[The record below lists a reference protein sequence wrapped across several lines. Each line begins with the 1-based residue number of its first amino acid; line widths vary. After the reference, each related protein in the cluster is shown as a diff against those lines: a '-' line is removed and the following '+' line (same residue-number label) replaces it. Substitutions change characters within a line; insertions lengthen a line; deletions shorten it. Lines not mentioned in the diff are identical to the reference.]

1 MSQLSFTKL
10 CSAFENVPAKAKP
23 TLIEK
28 PVSPLSQ
35 PARMITSDAARKQ
48 FISVFARTGQN
59 MRRWD
64 VFRDF
69 ITLAASELDLA
80 RIRTPEN
87 IESSR
92 QICDRYETADHD
104 KMKNLFCLMVTALE
118 GEFHDFLGSIF
129 MELELGSDHMG
140 QFFTPYTIQLMMA
153 KMLTGDI
160 AAEVQRQGW
169 IALYEP
175 ACGAA
180 GMVLA
185 YTQCMREAGLNPS
198 EQLYVECIDIDP
210 IAADM
215 AFIQL
220 SLLGIAAKVITG
232 NTLTNKFT
240 RVRYTPIY
248 YINEWE
254 DRLALRQKVEAL
266 AKVMQQAT
274 QTAVL
279 S

>member
-1 MSQLSFTKL
+1 MSQLSFTDL
-10 CSAFENVPAKAKP
+10 CSAFESVSAQ
-23 TLIEK
+23 TK
-28 PVSPLSQ
+28 PVPIKKPLS
-35 PARMITSDAARKQ
+35 PVAPRMIMPDVARKQ
-48 FISVFARTGQN
+48 FISAFAHTAQN

-69 ITLAASELDLA
+69 IALAASELDMA

-92 QICDRYETADHD
+92 RICDCYAAADQD
-104 KMKNLFCLMVTALE
+104 NMKKLFCLMVTALE

-129 MELELGSDHMG
+129 MELELGSDKMG
-140 QFFTPYTIQLMMA
+140 QFFTPYNIQLMMV

-160 AAEVQRQGW
+160 AEVVQKQGW
-169 IALYEP
+169 IELHEP

-185 YTQCMREAGLNPS
+185 YAQCMLEAGLNPS
-198 EQLYVECIDIDP
+198 EHLYVECIDIDP
-210 IAADM
+210 VAADM

-220 SLLGIAAKVITG
+220 SLLGIPARVITG
-232 NTLTNKFT
+232 DALTMKFT
-240 RVRYTPIY
+240 RVRFTPLY
-248 YINEWE
+248 YINGWK
-254 DRLALRQKVEAL
+254 DRLALRQKWDAL
-266 AKVMQQAT
+266 AKVMQQASK
-274 QTAVL
+274 TAVL

>member
-1 MSQLSFTKL
+1 MSQLSFNDL
-10 CSAFENVPAKAKP
+10 CSAFESVSAQ
-23 TLIEK
+23 TK
-28 PVSPLSQ
+28 PVLIKKPISPV
-35 PARMITSDAARKQ
+35 PPRMIMPDLARKQ
-48 FISVFARTGQN
+48 FISVFAHTAQN

-69 ITLAASELDLA
+69 ITLAASELDMA

-87 IESSR
+87 IERSR
-92 QICDRYETADHD
+92 QICDGYTAADHD
-104 KMKNLFCLMVTALE
+104 NMKKLFCLMVTALE

-129 MELELGSDHMG
+129 MELELGSDQMG
-140 QFFTPYTIQLMMA
+140 QFFTPYSIQLMMA

-160 AAEVQRQGW
+160 AAVVQKQGL
-169 IALYEP
+169 IELHEP

-185 YTQCMREAGLNPS
+185 YAQCMLEAGVNPS
-198 EQLYVECIDIDP
+198 EHLYVECIDIDP

-220 SLLGIAAKVITG
+220 SLLGIPAKVITG
-232 NTLTNKFT
+232 NALTTKFT

-254 DRLALRQKVEAL
+254 GRLALRQSVETL
-266 AKVMQQAT
+266 AKIMQQET
-274 QTAVL
+274 KTAVL

>member
-1 MSQLSFTKL
+1 MSQLSFTDL
-10 CSAFENVPAKAKP
+10 CSAFESVSAQ
-23 TLIEK
+23 IK
-28 PVSPLSQ
+28 PVPIKKPLS
-35 PARMITSDAARKQ
+35 PVAPRMIMPDVARKQ
-48 FISVFARTGQN
+48 FISAFAHTAQN

-69 ITLAASELDLA
+69 ITLAASELDMA

-92 QICDRYETADHD
+92 RICDCYTAADQD
-104 KMKNLFCLMVTALE
+104 NMKKLFCLMVTALE
-118 GEFHDFLGSIF
+118 GEFHDFLGWIF
-129 MELELGSDHMG
+129 MELELGSDKMG
-140 QFFTPYTIQLMMA
+140 QFFTPYNIQLMMA

-160 AAEVQRQGW
+160 AAVVQKQGW
-169 IALYEP
+169 IELHEP

-185 YTQCMREAGLNPS
+185 YAQCMLEAGLNPS
-198 EQLYVECIDIDP
+198 EHLYVECIDIDP

-220 SLLGIAAKVITG
+220 SLLGIPARVITG
-232 NTLTNKFT
+232 DALTMKFT
-240 RVRYTPIY
+240 RVRFTPLY
-248 YINEWE
+248 YINGWK
-254 DRLALRQKVEAL
+254 DRLALRQKWDAL
-266 AKVMQQAT
+266 AKVMQQASK
-274 QTAVL
+274 TAVL

>member
-1 MSQLSFTKL
+1 MSQLSFTDL
-10 CSAFENVPAKAKP
+10 CSAFESVSAQ
-23 TLIEK
+23 TK
-28 PVSPLSQ
+28 PVPIKKPLS
-35 PARMITSDAARKQ
+35 PVAPRMIMPDVARKQ
-48 FISVFARTGQN
+48 FISVFAHTAQN

-69 ITLAASELDLA
+69 ITLAASELDMV

-87 IESSR
+87 IERSR
-92 QICDRYETADHD
+92 QICDGYTAADHD
-104 KMKNLFCLMVTALE
+104 NMKKLFCLMVTALE
-118 GEFHDFLGSIF
+118 GEFHDFLGAIF
-129 MELELGSDHMG
+129 MELELGSDQMG
-140 QFFTPYTIQLMMA
+140 QFFTPYSIQLMMA

-160 AAEVQRQGW
+160 AAVVQKQGW
-169 IALYEP
+169 IELHEP

-185 YTQCMREAGLNPS
+185 YAQCMLEAGLNPS
-198 EQLYVECIDIDP
+198 EHLYVECIDIDP
-210 IAADM
+210 VAADM

-232 NTLTNKFT
+232 NALTTKFT

-254 DRLALRQKVEAL
+254 GRLALRQSVEAL
-266 AKVMQQAT
+266 AKIMQQAT
-274 QTAVL
+274 KMAVL

>member
-1 MSQLSFTKL
+1 MSQLSFTDL
-10 CSAFENVPAKAKP
+10 CSAFESVPVKAKP

-28 PVSPLSQ
+28 PAHPV
-35 PARMITSDAARKQ
+35 RMITPDMARKQ
-48 FISVFARTGQN
+48 FISAFAHTAQN

-69 ITLAASELDLA
+69 ITLAASELDMA

-87 IESSR
+87 IERSC
-92 QICDRYETADHD
+92 QICDCYTAADQD
-104 KMKNLFCLMVTALE
+104 NMKKLFCLMVTALE

-129 MELELGSDHMG
+129 MELELGSDKMG
-140 QFFTPYTIQLMMA
+140 QFFTPYNIQLMMA

-160 AAEVQRQGW
+160 AAVVQKQGW
-169 IALYEP
+169 IELYEP

-185 YTQCMREAGLNPS
+185 YAQCMLEAGLNPS
-198 EQLYVECIDIDP
+198 EHLYVECIDIDP
-210 IAADM
+210 VAADI

-220 SLLGIAAKVITG
+220 SLLGIPARVITG
-232 NTLTNKFT
+232 DVLTMKFT

-248 YINEWE
+248 YLNEWE
-254 DRLALRQKVEAL
+254 NRLALQKRVAAL
-266 AKVMQQAT
+266 VKVMQQAT
-274 QTAVL
+274 KTAL
-279 S
+279 